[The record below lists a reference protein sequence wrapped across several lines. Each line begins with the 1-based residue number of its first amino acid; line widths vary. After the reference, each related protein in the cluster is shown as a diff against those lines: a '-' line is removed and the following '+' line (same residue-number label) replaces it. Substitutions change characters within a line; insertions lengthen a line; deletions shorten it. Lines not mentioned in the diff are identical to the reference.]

1 MCQLDVLL
9 FLKKLINM
17 EEDFN
22 KPYDNYFLYS
32 NKRWIEEN
40 KVPDS
45 LDYYSLGSYLDE
57 ITEKNLMVAIR
68 KISSDP
74 SKRDHYQD
82 LLYKY
87 FISSNEMIDGE
98 AKASL
103 NTLKNWLLK
112 VDRISDKKDFARM
125 VGEINR
131 HGAIFLWTFD
141 PFVDRQ
147 YSKNTL
153 LKFGG
158 YHMSLAPGKY
168 VYKNRYKKELLG
180 YKKYY
185 NDLTKVIKYFNFLP
199 FDEVLEFE
207 TKIAEA
213 IINHY
218 SDKERDI
225 RIPLD
230 EFLSR
235 YQGFDWITY
244 FKALNVKNYSDNLSL
259 EYPKIYQEIFKVIG
273 EKDAMW
279 LKKYLAWRFV
289 NSVAKYASPKLNS
302 IHHSFYWKVLKRQ
315 DIFKYIPGYNLLN
328 IDKTFLGVLATR
340 EYEKYFINEEIKA
353 DFLNVIEYIRNSF
366 IKQLDDL
373 TWLNV
378 SKDKIKHRLEKITF
392 NISNQKYVK
401 SYSKINFDENNYFKN
416 IMTLRRINL
425 DERFSNI
432 GKTLKKD
439 DWFSSSGFRTY
450 ASNSFLT
457 SEQYYSAAYLQYP
470 LYNLKMSFYE
480 KVCAIGFIIAH
491 EFAHNFDPNGIL
503 YDENNNKNLILSK
516 DEYREY
522 KKLIK
527 SLKKQIDNY
536 RIKDKT
542 PFRGKIQICE
552 VMSDLIAF
560 KVILKALKE
569 DGYTSKEDIENIIDR
584 FAKTFACTQSVDS
597 LLKNSNS
604 CHPPQEVRVNLV
616 LSNIDDFYDIFD
628 VQPQDKMY
636 VASEDRCRIW
646 PN

>member
-1 MCQLDVLL
+1 MYQLDVLL
-9 FLKKLINM
+9 SLKKLINM

-68 KISSDP
+68 KISSDS

-87 FISSNEMIDGE
+87 FVSSDKVFKGE
-98 AKASL
+98 DKASL
-103 NTLKNWLLK
+103 NTLKRWLLNIDK
-112 VDRISDKKDFARM
+112 ISDKKAFAKM
-125 VGEINR
+125 VGKINR
-131 HGAIFLWTFD
+131 HGVTFLWVFNA
-141 PFVDRQ
+141 FVDV
-147 YSKNTL
+147 YNSKNTL
-153 LKFGG
+153 LKLGG
-158 YHMSLAPGKY
+158 CYMALAPGKY

-225 RIPLD
+225 RISLD

-244 FKALNVKNYSDNLSL
+244 FKALNVKNYSDNLFL
-259 EYPKIYQEIFKVIG
+259 EYPKIYQEIFKVMD
-273 EKDAMW
+273 EKDTMW

-328 IDKTFLGVLATR
+328 IDKTFLGTLATK
-340 EYEKYFINEEIKA
+340 EYEKYFISEEMKTDFSNVA
-353 DFLNVIEYIRNSF
+353 DYIRKAF
-366 IKQLDDL
+366 IKQLDEL
-373 TWLNV
+373 VWLDV
-378 SKDKIKHRLEKITF
+378 SKDKLKHKLEKITF
-392 NISNQKYVK
+392 NIANQKHIK
-401 SYSKINFDENNYFKN
+401 SYLKINFDENNYLKN
-416 IMTLRRINL
+416 IMILRRANL
-425 DERFSNI
+425 DERFSNV
-432 GKTLKKD
+432 GKTFRKD
-439 DWFSSSGFRTY
+439 HWFNSSGFRAY
-450 ASNSFLT
+450 ASNPRLI
-457 SEQYYSAAYLQYP
+457 SEQYYSAAYMQEP
-470 LYNLKMSFYE
+470 LYSLRMSFYE

-491 EFAHNFDPNGIL
+491 EFAHNFDPDSML
-503 YDENNNKNLILSK
+503 YDEKNNKNLILSK
-516 DEYREY
+516 NEYREY
-522 KKLIK
+522 KKLVK
-527 SLKKQIDNY
+527 PLKKQIDDY

-552 VMSDLIAF
+552 VMSDLIAV

-569 DGYTSKEDIENIIDR
+569 AGYASKEDIKDVLDR

-597 LLKNSNS
+597 LLKNVKG
-604 CHPPQEVRVNLV
+604 CHPPHEVRVNLV

-636 VASEDRCRIW
+636 VAPEDRCQIW
-646 PN
+646 PD